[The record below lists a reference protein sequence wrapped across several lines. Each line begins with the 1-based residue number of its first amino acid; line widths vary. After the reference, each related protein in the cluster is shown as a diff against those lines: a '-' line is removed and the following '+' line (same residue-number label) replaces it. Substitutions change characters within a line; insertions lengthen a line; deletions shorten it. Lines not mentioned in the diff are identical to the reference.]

1 MNSKSKRDKI
11 IRIRK
16 IIITVMIIILSA
28 ILINSYI
35 SYRKESKKIEVKKSV
50 REYLL
55 AVEAAKVSGNIEFN
69 EKETIIDI
77 KVNGGE
83 KLDTIKKYINIDN
96 LNNIEALTIEDAN
109 KIVNNN
115 EDFDI
120 NKEGQFLK
128 IK

>member
-1 MNSKSKRDKI
+1 MNSKSKRNKI

-16 IIITVMIIILSA
+16 IIITVMIITLSA
-28 ILINSYI
+28 LLTNSYI
-35 SYRKESKKIEVKKSV
+35 GYRKESKKIEVKKAV

-55 AVEAAKVSGNIEFN
+55 AIEAAKVSDNIEFN

-77 KVNGGE
+77 KVNGGQ

-96 LNNIEALTIEDAN
+96 LNNIESLTIEDAN
-109 KIVNNN
+109 KIVNNE

-120 NKEGQFLK
+120 NREGQFLK

>member
-1 MNSKSKRDKI
+1 MKSKSKKEKI

-16 IIITVMIIILSA
+16 VIITFIIVILSA
-28 ILINSYI
+28 LLTNSYI

-55 AVEAAKVSGNIEFN
+55 AVEAAKVSDNVEFD
-69 EKETIIDI
+69 EKETIVDI

-83 KLDTIKKYINIDN
+83 KLDSIKKYINIDS
-96 LNNIEALTIEDAN
+96 LNNIESLTIEDAN
-109 KIVNNN
+109 RIVNNE

-120 NKEGQFLK
+120 NREGQFLK
-128 IK
+128 ME

>member
-1 MNSKSKRDKI
+1 MRNKSKRDKI

-16 IIITVMIIILSA
+16 IIITVMIVILSG
-28 ILINSYI
+28 ILISSYI
-35 SYRKESKKIEVKKSV
+35 SYRKESKKIEVKKAV
-50 REYLL
+50 REYLI
-55 AVEAAKVSGNIEFN
+55 AVEASKISSNIEFD
-69 EKETIIDI
+69 EKETIADI

-83 KLDTIKKYINIDN
+83 KLATIKKYINIDN

-115 EDFDI
+115 DFDI
-120 NKEGQFLK
+120 NIKGQFLK